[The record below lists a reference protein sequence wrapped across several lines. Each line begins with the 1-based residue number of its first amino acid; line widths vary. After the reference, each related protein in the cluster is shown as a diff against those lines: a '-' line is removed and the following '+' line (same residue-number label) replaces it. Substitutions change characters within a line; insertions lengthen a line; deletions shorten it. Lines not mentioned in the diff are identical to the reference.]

1 MFGILAQFQE
11 GSKEYE
17 ELMYRIICSIQY
29 QQNEIDKSKGCIS
42 KSMKKEWYQYKA
54 NLPHEDDDEET
65 LETKAFNQRILVD
78 KKPYFFCY
86 VYEGL
91 GKDYKKYISDSNRKA
106 MFQFGITLEELLLKE
121 SVGNLTEE
129 EATFLHY
136 YHLQMPVSHYP
147 CVMNKICWKV
157 EEAFKGYLPRQK
169 KEVAFDYSVLKSNTP
184 YSKAAY
190 RRVADLYDLYLSII
204 ERSKTLHKTFKKQSN
219 EQHRLELNK
228 IKINFK
234 NEALK
239 VCSNE
244 EELCNMM
251 LDFCYSKGK
260 SKRFVWEI
268 LGEQIVENLKSKTD
282 HFSFPVRDEAGD
294 ISFRGLTFK
303 MIDKPLLIEKEENE

>member
-1 MFGILAQFQE
+1 
-11 GSKEYE
+11 
-17 ELMYRIICSIQY
+17 
-29 QQNEIDKSKGCIS
+29 
-42 KSMKKEWYQYKA
+42 MKKEWYQYKA

-65 LETKAFNQRILVD
+65 LKMKEFNQRILVD

-106 MFQFGITLEELLLKE
+106 MFQFGITLDELLLKE

-129 EATFLHY
+129 EAMFLHY
-136 YHLQMPVSHYP
+136 YHLQMTVSHYP

-157 EEAFKGYLPRQK
+157 EEAFKGYLTKQK
-169 KEVAFDYSVLKSNTP
+169 KEVPFDYSVLKSNKP

-190 RRVADLYDLYLSII
+190 RRVADLYDLYLSIV
-204 ERSKTLHKTFKKQSN
+204 ERNKTLHKTFKKQSN

-228 IKINFK
+228 IRVNFK

-239 VCSNE
+239 ICSNE

-282 HFSFPVRDEAGD
+282 HFSFPVRDDEGD
-294 ISFRGLTFK
+294 ILFRGLTFK
-303 MIDKPLLIEKEENE
+303 MIEKPLPLKEEK